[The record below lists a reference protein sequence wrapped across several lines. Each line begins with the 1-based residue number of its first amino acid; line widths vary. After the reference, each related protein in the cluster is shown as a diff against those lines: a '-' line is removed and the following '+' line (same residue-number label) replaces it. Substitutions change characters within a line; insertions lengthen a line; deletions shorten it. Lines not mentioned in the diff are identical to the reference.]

1 MDNNNFGM
9 RSIASIGQEN
19 PAKLYGEIV
28 SKAFSHDW
36 IFGSIWEKLIIT
48 ACFVWSVYS
57 VGSFVWGLIF

>member
-36 IFGSIWEKLIIT
+36 IFGSIWEKFII
-48 ACFVWSVYS
+48 F
-57 VGSFVWGLIF
+57 GSFAWTLFSIVKFLWGLFR